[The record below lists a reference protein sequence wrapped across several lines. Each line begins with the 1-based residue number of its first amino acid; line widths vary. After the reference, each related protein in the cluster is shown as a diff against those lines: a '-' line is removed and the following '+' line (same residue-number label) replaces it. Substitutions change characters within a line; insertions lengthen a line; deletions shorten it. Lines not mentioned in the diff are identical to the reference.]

1 MLKSTC
7 LLQLYLLEDKLTSS
21 QGMLSLSEL
30 ISFLYLPGDKLTTPP
45 EQEASQQVFNAGGTL
60 NTVVSREA
68 QLGRLP
74 CLHQL

>member
-30 ISFLYLPGDKLTTPP
+30 ISFLYLPGD
-45 EQEASQQVFNAGGTL
+45 FNAGGTL